1 MLRFDLSEIIRT
13 PGMRQVYDIYEPP
26 YVDDDVEYVSPI
38 TGRINITNTGSLLLV
53 RGQIETVIAQEC
65 SRCLEPVRAPIKMT
79 LEEDFDLQE
88 VEDSRHHTQI
98 QVKEDDETSSIFDDR
113 VLHLDAL
120 IRQAA
125 LLEAPL
131 QPLCREN
138 CPGIAIRSDSDSDQA
153 SSPFHQLSQLLEN

>member
-26 YVDDDVEYVSPI
+26 YVDEDVEYVAPI
-38 TGRINITNTGSLLLV
+38 TGRINVTNTGSLLLV
-53 RGQIETVIAQEC
+53 RGQVKTVIAQEC
-65 SRCLEPVRAPIKMT
+65 SRCLEPVRAPISAT

-88 VEDSRHHTQI
+88 VEDSHHRP
-98 QVKEDDETSSIFDDR
+98 QVKIMEEDEVSSIFEDR
-113 VLHLDAL
+113 ILRLDAL

-131 QPLCREN
+131 QPLCRQN
-138 CPGIAIRSDSDSDQA
+138 CPGIPIRSGTDADQ
-153 SSPFHQLSQLLEN
+153 SGSPFHKLSRLLEN